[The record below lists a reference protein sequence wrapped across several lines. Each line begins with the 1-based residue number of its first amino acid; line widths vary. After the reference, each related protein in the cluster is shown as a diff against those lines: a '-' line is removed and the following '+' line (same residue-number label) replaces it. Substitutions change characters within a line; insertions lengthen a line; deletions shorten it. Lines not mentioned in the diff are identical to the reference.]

1 MNTHTEFS
9 EDANKENVILPKK
22 KWKTPHTFVI
32 LVAIILIAAAATYF
46 VPAGEFNRYE
56 DKATGKTLVE
66 AGSYHTIA
74 SKPINPLKI
83 PVAMYT
89 GIVDSAPILTFML
102 IIGGAFEIITS
113 TGALTALCKKL
124 SKTFSKK
131 KYFVIPVFLTIFSIF
146 GFTMGMSSE
155 VMIFVPIGITLASWT
170 HDTLSASMYGFNRY
184 YLSDGSGK
192 RTSMSFIADNVLS
205 QTRMLAML
213 LGLDKVTGTAMI
225 ALGAAIGFTAG
236 ILNPFNVGVAQDIA
250 ELPLFSGMGYRIFIL
265 IVLLAA
271 TSTYIICYAKKVAAN
286 PEKSIIYGIKEDQEY
301 TFDDVSDT
309 MSKRQV
315 GVLVVMVAC
324 FGVLI
329 YGLSKLGWYFEEMSA
344 LFIFMGI
351 VCGFVNGYGPSMIA
365 KEFGEG
371 AKGIVV
377 GCLIIGIARTVEV
390 ILSDASILDTI
401 VYGIVNIVG
410 VLPNSIKAVGMFLC
424 QSLINC
430 VIVSGTGQAA
440 VTMPLMVPVS
450 DLVGIS
456 RQTAVLAFQ
465 LGDGFSNSVLPMSSS
480 LMGYLAVSKIP
491 YSKWLK
497 FMLPL
502 FGIWTAL
509 GCLFMLGA
517 IMIGY

>member
-1 MNTHTEFS
+1 MQPE
-9 EDANKENVILPKK
+9 EKQKK

-32 LVAIILIAAAATYF
+32 LVAIIIIAAIATYLI
-46 VPAGEFNRYE
+46 PAGEFTRFK
-56 DKATGKTLVE
+56 DAATGKTLVE
-66 AGSYHTIA
+66 AGSYHRIA
-74 SKPINPLKI
+74 SNPLNPLLI
-83 PVAMYT
+83 PSAIYT
-89 GIVDSAPILTFML
+89 GIVKSASTITFML
-102 IIGGAFEIITS
+102 IIGGAFEVITS

-124 SKTFSKK
+124 SKTFSKH
-131 KYFVIPVFLTIFSIF
+131 KYAVIPVFLTLFSIF

-155 VMIFVPIGITLASWT
+155 VMIFVPIGITLA
-170 HDTLSASMYGFNRY
+170 LF
-184 YLSDGSGK
+184 
-192 RTSMSFIADNVLS
+192 
-205 QTRMLAML
+205 

-225 ALGAAIGFTAG
+225 ALGAAVGFTAG

-250 ELPLFSGMGYRIFIL
+250 ELQLFSGMAYRIVIL
-265 IVLLAA
+265 VILLAA
-271 TSTYIICYAKKVAAN
+271 TSAYIIIYAKKVAAN
-286 PEKSIIYGIKEDQEY
+286 PEKSVIYGIQEDTEY
-301 TFDDVSDT
+301 TFEDVSDSI
-309 MSKRQV
+309 SKSQIA
-315 GVLVVMVAC
+315 VLVIMAAG
-324 FGVLI
+324 FGILI
-329 YGLSKLGWYFEEMSA
+329 YGLSKKGWYFEEMSG

-351 VCGFVNGYGPSMIA
+351 ACGLVSGYGPSRIA
-365 KEFGEG
+365 KEFGNG

-390 ILSDASILDTI
+390 ILSDAKILD
-401 VYGIVNIVG
+401 
-410 VLPNSIKAVGMFLC
+410 KAVGMFIC

-497 FMLPL
+497 FMMPL
-502 FGIWTAL
+502 FLIWTAL

-517 IMIGY
+517 LIIGY

>member
-1 MNTHTEFS
+1 MQPE
-9 EDANKENVILPKK
+9 EKQKK

-32 LVAIILIAAAATYF
+32 LVAIIIIAAIATYLI
-46 VPAGEFNRYE
+46 PAGEFTRFK
-56 DKATGKTLVE
+56 DAATGKTLVE
-66 AGSYHTIA
+66 AGSYHRIA
-74 SKPINPLKI
+74 SNPLNPLLI
-83 PVAMYT
+83 PSAIYT
-89 GIVDSAPILTFML
+89 GIVKSASTITFML
-102 IIGGAFEIITS
+102 IIGGAFEVITS

-124 SKTFSKK
+124 SKTFSKH
-131 KYFVIPVFLTIFSIF
+131 KYAVIPVFLTLFSIF

-155 VMIFVPIGITLASWT
+155 VMIFVPIGITLA
-170 HDTLSASMYGFNRY
+170 LF
-184 YLSDGSGK
+184 
-192 RTSMSFIADNVLS
+192 
-205 QTRMLAML
+205 

-225 ALGAAIGFTAG
+225 ALGAAVGFTAG

-250 ELPLFSGMGYRIFIL
+250 ELPLFSGMAYRIVIL
-265 IVLLAA
+265 VILLVA
-271 TSTYIICYAKKVAAN
+271 TSAYIIIYAKKVAAN
-286 PEKSIIYGIKEDQEY
+286 SEKSVIYGIQEDTEY
-301 TFDDVSDT
+301 TFEDVSDSI
-309 MSKRQV
+309 SKSQIA
-315 GVLVVMVAC
+315 VLLIMAAG
-324 FGVLI
+324 FGILI
-329 YGLSKLGWYFEEMSA
+329 YGLSKKGWYFEEMSG

-351 VCGFVNGYGPSMIA
+351 ACGLVSGYGPSRIA
-365 KEFGEG
+365 KEFGNG

-390 ILSDASILDTI
+390 ILSDAKILDTI
-401 VYGIVNIVG
+401 VYEIVNIVNVMPG
-410 VLPNSIKAVGMFLC
+410 SIKAVGMFIC

-497 FMLPL
+497 FMMPL
-502 FGIWTAL
+502 FLIWTAL

-517 IMIGY
+517 LIIGY

>member
-1 MNTHTEFS
+1 MQPE
-9 EDANKENVILPKK
+9 EKQKK

-32 LVAIILIAAAATYF
+32 LVAIIIIAAIATYLI
-46 VPAGEFNRYE
+46 PAGEFTRFK
-56 DKATGKTLVE
+56 DAATGKTLVE
-66 AGSYHTIA
+66 AGSYHRIA
-74 SKPINPLKI
+74 SNPLNLLLI
-83 PVAMYT
+83 PSAIYT
-89 GIVDSAPILTFML
+89 GIVKSASTITFML
-102 IIGGAFEIITS
+102 IIGGAFEVITS

-124 SKTFSKK
+124 SKTFSKH
-131 KYFVIPVFLTIFSIF
+131 KYAVIPVFLTLFSIF

-155 VMIFVPIGITLASWT
+155 VMIFVPIGITLA
-170 HDTLSASMYGFNRY
+170 LF
-184 YLSDGSGK
+184 
-192 RTSMSFIADNVLS
+192 
-205 QTRMLAML
+205 

-225 ALGAAIGFTAG
+225 ALGAAVGFTAG

-250 ELPLFSGMGYRIFIL
+250 ELPLFSGMAYRIVIL
-265 IVLLAA
+265 VILLAA
-271 TSTYIICYAKKVAAN
+271 TSAYIIIYAKKVAAN
-286 PEKSIIYGIKEDQEY
+286 PEKSVIYGIQEDTEY
-301 TFDDVSDT
+301 TFEDVSDSI
-309 MSKRQV
+309 SKSQIA
-315 GVLVVMVAC
+315 VLVIMAAG
-324 FGVLI
+324 FGILI
-329 YGLSKLGWYFEEMSA
+329 YGLSKKGWYFEEMSG

-351 VCGFVNGYGPSMIA
+351 ACGLVSGYGPSRIA
-365 KEFGEG
+365 KEFGNG

-390 ILSDASILDTI
+390 ILSDAKILDTI
-401 VYGIVNIVG
+401 VYGIVNIVNVMPG
-410 VLPNSIKAVGMFLC
+410 SIKAVGMFIC

-497 FMLPL
+497 FMMPL
-502 FGIWTAL
+502 FLIWTAL

-517 IMIGY
+517 LIIGY

>member
-1 MNTHTEFS
+1 MQPE
-9 EDANKENVILPKK
+9 EKQKK

-32 LVAIILIAAAATYF
+32 LVAIIIIAAIATYLI
-46 VPAGEFNRYE
+46 PAGEFTRFK
-56 DKATGKTLVE
+56 DAATGKTLVE
-66 AGSYHTIA
+66 AGSYHRIA
-74 SKPINPLKI
+74 SNPLNPLLI
-83 PVAMYT
+83 PSAIYT
-89 GIVDSAPILTFML
+89 GIVKSASTITFML
-102 IIGGAFEIITS
+102 IIGGAFEVITS

-124 SKTFSKK
+124 SKTFSKH
-131 KYFVIPVFLTIFSIF
+131 KYAVIPVFLTLFSIF

-155 VMIFVPIGITLASWT
+155 VMIFVPIGITLA
-170 HDTLSASMYGFNRY
+170 LF
-184 YLSDGSGK
+184 
-192 RTSMSFIADNVLS
+192 
-205 QTRMLAML
+205 

-225 ALGAAIGFTAG
+225 ALGAAVGFTAG

-250 ELPLFSGMGYRIFIL
+250 ELPLFSGMAYRIVIL
-265 IVLLAA
+265 VILLVA
-271 TSTYIICYAKKVAAN
+271 TSAYIIIYAKKVAAN
-286 PEKSIIYGIKEDQEY
+286 SEKSVIYGIQEDTEY
-301 TFDDVSDT
+301 TFEDVSDSI
-309 MSKRQV
+309 SKSQIA
-315 GVLVVMVAC
+315 VLVIMAAG
-324 FGVLI
+324 FGILI
-329 YGLSKLGWYFEEMSA
+329 YGLSKKGWYFEEMSG

-351 VCGFVNGYGPSMIA
+351 ACGLVSGYGPSRIA
-365 KEFGEG
+365 KEFGNG

-390 ILSDASILDTI
+390 ILSDAKILDTI
-401 VYGIVNIVG
+401 VYGIVNIVNVMPG
-410 VLPNSIKAVGMFLC
+410 SIKAVGMFIC

-440 VTMPLMVPVS
+440 VTMHLMVPES

-497 FMLPL
+497 FMMPL
-502 FGIWTAL
+502 FLIWTAL

-517 IMIGY
+517 LIIGY

>member
-1 MNTHTEFS
+1 MQPE
-9 EDANKENVILPKK
+9 EKQKK

-32 LVAIILIAAAATYF
+32 LVAIIIIAAIATYLI
-46 VPAGEFNRYE
+46 PAGEFTRFK
-56 DKATGKTLVE
+56 DAATGKTLVE
-66 AGSYHTIA
+66 AGSYHRIA
-74 SKPINPLKI
+74 SSPLNPLLI
-83 PVAMYT
+83 PSAIYT
-89 GIVDSAPILTFML
+89 GIVKSASTITFML
-102 IIGGAFEIITS
+102 IIGGAFEVITS

-124 SKTFSKK
+124 SKTFSKH
-131 KYFVIPVFLTIFSIF
+131 KYAVIPVFLTLFSIF

-155 VMIFVPIGITLASWT
+155 VMIFVPIGITLA
-170 HDTLSASMYGFNRY
+170 LF
-184 YLSDGSGK
+184 
-192 RTSMSFIADNVLS
+192 
-205 QTRMLAML
+205 

-225 ALGAAIGFTAG
+225 ALGAAVGFTAG

-250 ELPLFSGMGYRIFIL
+250 ELPLFSGMAYRIVIL
-265 IVLLAA
+265 VILLAA
-271 TSTYIICYAKKVAAN
+271 TSAYIIIYAKKVAAN
-286 PEKSIIYGIKEDQEY
+286 PEKSVIYGIQEDTEY
-301 TFDDVSDT
+301 TFEDVSDSI
-309 MSKRQV
+309 SKSQIA
-315 GVLVVMVAC
+315 VLVIMAAG
-324 FGVLI
+324 FGILI
-329 YGLSKLGWYFEEMSA
+329 YGLSKKGWYFEEMSG

-351 VCGFVNGYGPSMIA
+351 ACGLVSGYGPSRIA
-365 KEFGEG
+365 KEFGNG

-390 ILSDASILDTI
+390 ILSDAKILDTI
-401 VYGIVNIVG
+401 VYGIVNIVNVMPG
-410 VLPNSIKAVGMFLC
+410 SIKAVGMFIC

-497 FMLPL
+497 FMMPL
-502 FGIWTAL
+502 FLIWTAL

-517 IMIGY
+517 LIIGY

>member
-1 MNTHTEFS
+1 MQPE
-9 EDANKENVILPKK
+9 EKQKK

-32 LVAIILIAAAATYF
+32 LVAIIIIAAIATYLI
-46 VPAGEFNRYE
+46 PAGEFTRFK
-56 DKATGKTLVE
+56 DAATGKTLVE
-66 AGSYHTIA
+66 EGSYHRIA
-74 SKPINPLKI
+74 SNPLNPLLI
-83 PVAMYT
+83 PSAIYT
-89 GIVDSAPILTFML
+89 GIVKSASTITFML
-102 IIGGAFEIITS
+102 IIGGAFEVITS

-124 SKTFSKK
+124 SKTFSKH
-131 KYFVIPVFLTIFSIF
+131 KYAVIPVFLTLFSIF

-155 VMIFVPIGITLASWT
+155 VMIFVPIGITLA
-170 HDTLSASMYGFNRY
+170 LF
-184 YLSDGSGK
+184 
-192 RTSMSFIADNVLS
+192 
-205 QTRMLAML
+205 

-225 ALGAAIGFTAG
+225 ALGAAVGFTAG

-250 ELPLFSGMGYRIFIL
+250 ELPLFSGMAYRIVIL
-265 IVLLAA
+265 VILLAA
-271 TSTYIICYAKKVAAN
+271 TSAYIIIYAKKVAAN
-286 PEKSIIYGIKEDQEY
+286 PEKSVIYGIQEDTEY
-301 TFDDVSDT
+301 TFEDVSDSI
-309 MSKRQV
+309 SKSQIA
-315 GVLVVMVAC
+315 VLVIMAAG
-324 FGVLI
+324 FGILI
-329 YGLSKLGWYFEEMSA
+329 YGLSKKGWYFEEMSG

-351 VCGFVNGYGPSMIA
+351 ACGLVSGYGPSRIA
-365 KEFGEG
+365 KEFGNG

-390 ILSDASILDTI
+390 ILSDAKILDTI
-401 VYGIVNIVG
+401 VYGIVNIVNVMPG
-410 VLPNSIKAVGMFLC
+410 SIKAVGMFIC

-497 FMLPL
+497 FMMPL
-502 FGIWTAL
+502 FLIWTAL

-517 IMIGY
+517 LIIGY

>member
-1 MNTHTEFS
+1 MQPE
-9 EDANKENVILPKK
+9 EKQMK

-32 LVAIILIAAAATYF
+32 LVAIIIIAAIATYLI
-46 VPAGEFNRYE
+46 PAGEFTRFK
-56 DKATGKTLVE
+56 DAATGKTLVE
-66 AGSYHTIA
+66 AGSYHRIA
-74 SKPINPLKI
+74 SNPLNPLLI
-83 PVAMYT
+83 PSAIYT
-89 GIVDSAPILTFML
+89 GIVKSASTITFML
-102 IIGGAFEIITS
+102 IIGGAFEVITS

-124 SKTFSKK
+124 SKTFSKH
-131 KYFVIPVFLTIFSIF
+131 KYAVIPVFLTLFSIF

-155 VMIFVPIGITLASWT
+155 VMIFVPIGITLA
-170 HDTLSASMYGFNRY
+170 LF
-184 YLSDGSGK
+184 
-192 RTSMSFIADNVLS
+192 
-205 QTRMLAML
+205 

-225 ALGAAIGFTAG
+225 ALGAAVGFTAG

-250 ELPLFSGMGYRIFIL
+250 ELPLFSGMAYRIVIL
-265 IVLLAA
+265 VILLAA
-271 TSTYIICYAKKVAAN
+271 TSAYIIIYAKKVAAN
-286 PEKSIIYGIKEDQEY
+286 PEKSVIYGIQEDTEY
-301 TFDDVSDT
+301 TFEDVSDSI
-309 MSKRQV
+309 SKSQIA
-315 GVLVVMVAC
+315 VLVIMAAG
-324 FGVLI
+324 FGILI
-329 YGLSKLGWYFEEMSA
+329 YGLSKKGWYFEEMSG

-351 VCGFVNGYGPSMIA
+351 ACGLVSGYGPSRIA
-365 KEFGEG
+365 KEFGNG

-390 ILSDASILDTI
+390 ILSDAKILDTI
-401 VYGIVNIVG
+401 VYGIVNIVNVMPG
-410 VLPNSIKAVGMFLC
+410 SIKAVGMFIC

-497 FMLPL
+497 FMMPL
-502 FGIWTAL
+502 FLIWTAL

-517 IMIGY
+517 LIIGY

>member
-9 EDANKENVILPKK
+9 EDANKENVIQPKK

-56 DKATGKTLVE
+56 DKTTGKTLVE

-83 PVAMYT
+83 PVAIYT

-102 IIGGAFEIITS
+102 IIGGAFQIITS

-155 VMIFVPIGITLASWT
+155 VMIFVPIGIT
-170 HDTLSASMYGFNRY
+170 
-184 YLSDGSGK
+184 
-192 RTSMSFIADNVLS
+192 
-205 QTRMLAML
+205 LAML

-309 MSKRQV
+309 MSKRQI
-315 GVLVVMVAC
+315 GVLVIMVAC
-324 FGVLI
+324 FGILI

-351 VCGFVNGYGPSMIA
+351 ICGFVNGYGPIRIA

-517 IMIGY
+517 LMIGY

>member
-1 MNTHTEFS
+1 MQPE
-9 EDANKENVILPKK
+9 EKQKK

-32 LVAIILIAAAATYF
+32 LVAIIIIAAIATYLI
-46 VPAGEFNRYE
+46 PAGEFTRFK
-56 DKATGKTLVE
+56 DAATGKTLVE
-66 AGSYHTIA
+66 AGSYHRIA
-74 SKPINPLKI
+74 SNPLNPLLI
-83 PVAMYT
+83 PSAIYT
-89 GIVDSAPILTFML
+89 GIVKSASTITFML
-102 IIGGAFEIITS
+102 IIGGAFEVITS

-124 SKTFSKK
+124 SKTFSKH
-131 KYFVIPVFLTIFSIF
+131 KYAVIPVFLTLFSIF

-155 VMIFVPIGITLASWT
+155 VMIFVPIGITLA
-170 HDTLSASMYGFNRY
+170 LF
-184 YLSDGSGK
+184 
-192 RTSMSFIADNVLS
+192 
-205 QTRMLAML
+205 

-225 ALGAAIGFTAG
+225 ALGAAVGFTAG

-250 ELPLFSGMGYRIFIL
+250 ELPLFSGMAYRIVIL
-265 IVLLAA
+265 VILLAA
-271 TSTYIICYAKKVAAN
+271 TSAYIIIYAKKVAAN
-286 PEKSIIYGIKEDQEY
+286 PEKSVIYGIQEDTEY
-301 TFDDVSDT
+301 TFEDVSDSI
-309 MSKRQV
+309 SKSQIA
-315 GVLVVMVAC
+315 VLVIMAAG
-324 FGVLI
+324 FGILI
-329 YGLSKLGWYFEEMSA
+329 YGLSKKGWYFEEMSG

-351 VCGFVNGYGPSMIA
+351 ACGLVSDYGPSRIA
-365 KEFGEG
+365 KEFGNG

-390 ILSDASILDTI
+390 ILSDAKILDTI
-401 VYGIVNIVG
+401 VYGIVNIVNVMPG
-410 VLPNSIKAVGMFLC
+410 SIKAVGMFIC

-497 FMLPL
+497 FMMPL
-502 FGIWTAL
+502 FLIWTAL

-517 IMIGY
+517 LIIGY

>member
-1 MNTHTEFS
+1 MQPE
-9 EDANKENVILPKK
+9 EKQKK

-32 LVAIILIAAAATYF
+32 LVAIIIIAAIATYLI
-46 VPAGEFNRYE
+46 PAGEFTRFK
-56 DKATGKTLVE
+56 DAATGKTLVE
-66 AGSYHTIA
+66 AGSYHRIA
-74 SKPINPLKI
+74 SNPLNPLLI
-83 PVAMYT
+83 PSAIYT
-89 GIVDSAPILTFML
+89 GIVKSASTITFML
-102 IIGGAFEIITS
+102 IIGGAFEVITS

-124 SKTFSKK
+124 SKTFSKH
-131 KYFVIPVFLTIFSIF
+131 KYAVIPVFLTLFSIF

-155 VMIFVPIGITLASWT
+155 VMIFVPIGITLA
-170 HDTLSASMYGFNRY
+170 LF
-184 YLSDGSGK
+184 
-192 RTSMSFIADNVLS
+192 
-205 QTRMLAML
+205 

-225 ALGAAIGFTAG
+225 ALGAAVGFTAG

-250 ELPLFSGMGYRIFIL
+250 ELPLFSGMAYRIVIL
-265 IVLLAA
+265 VILLAA
-271 TSTYIICYAKKVAAN
+271 TSAYIIIYAKKVAAN
-286 PEKSIIYGIKEDQEY
+286 PEKSVIYGIQEDTEY
-301 TFDDVSDT
+301 TFEDVSDSI
-309 MSKRQV
+309 SKSQIA
-315 GVLVVMVAC
+315 VLVIMAAG
-324 FGVLI
+324 FGILI
-329 YGLSKLGWYFEEMSA
+329 YGLSKKGWYFEEMSG

-351 VCGFVNGYGPSMIA
+351 ACGLVSGYGPSRIA
-365 KEFGEG
+365 KEFGNG

-390 ILSDASILDTI
+390 ILSDAKILDTI
-401 VYGIVNIVG
+401 VYGIVNIVNVMPG
-410 VLPNSIKAVGMFLC
+410 SIKAVGMFIC

-465 LGDGFSNSVLPMSSS
+465 LGDGFSNSVLPISSS

-497 FMLPL
+497 FMMPL
-502 FGIWTAL
+502 FLIWTAL

-517 IMIGY
+517 LIIGY

>member
-1 MNTHTEFS
+1 MQPE
-9 EDANKENVILPKK
+9 EKQKK

-32 LVAIILIAAAATYF
+32 LVAIIIIAAIATYLI
-46 VPAGEFNRYE
+46 PAGEFTRFK
-56 DKATGKTLVE
+56 DAATGKTLVE
-66 AGSYHTIA
+66 AGSYHRIA
-74 SKPINPLKI
+74 SNPLNPLLI
-83 PVAMYT
+83 TSAIYT
-89 GIVDSAPILTFML
+89 GIVKSASTITFML
-102 IIGGAFEIITS
+102 IIGGAFEVITS

-124 SKTFSKK
+124 SKTFSKH
-131 KYFVIPVFLTIFSIF
+131 KYAVIPVFLTLFSIF

-155 VMIFVPIGITLASWT
+155 VMIFVPIGITLA
-170 HDTLSASMYGFNRY
+170 LF
-184 YLSDGSGK
+184 
-192 RTSMSFIADNVLS
+192 
-205 QTRMLAML
+205 

-225 ALGAAIGFTAG
+225 ALGAAVGFTAG

-250 ELPLFSGMGYRIFIL
+250 ELPLFSGMAYRIVIL
-265 IVLLAA
+265 VILLVA
-271 TSTYIICYAKKVAAN
+271 TSAYIIIYAKKVAAN
-286 PEKSIIYGIKEDQEY
+286 PEKSVIYGIQEDTEY
-301 TFDDVSDT
+301 TFEDVSDSI
-309 MSKRQV
+309 SKSQIA
-315 GVLVVMVAC
+315 VLVIMAAG
-324 FGVLI
+324 FGILI
-329 YGLSKLGWYFEEMSA
+329 YGLSKKGWYFEEMSG

-351 VCGFVNGYGPSMIA
+351 ACGLVSGYGPSRIA
-365 KEFGEG
+365 KEFGNG

-390 ILSDASILDTI
+390 ILSDAKILDTI
-401 VYGIVNIVG
+401 VYGIVNIVNVMPG
-410 VLPNSIKAVGMFLC
+410 SIKAVGMFIC

-497 FMLPL
+497 FMMPL
-502 FGIWTAL
+502 FLIWTAL

-517 IMIGY
+517 LIIGY

>member
-1 MNTHTEFS
+1 MQPE
-9 EDANKENVILPKK
+9 EKQKK

-32 LVAIILIAAAATYF
+32 LVAIIIIAAIATYLI
-46 VPAGEFNRYE
+46 PAGEFTRFK
-56 DKATGKTLVE
+56 DAATGKTLVE
-66 AGSYHTIA
+66 AGSYHRIA
-74 SKPINPLKI
+74 SNPLNSLLI
-83 PVAMYT
+83 PSAIYT
-89 GIVDSAPILTFML
+89 GIVKSASTITFML
-102 IIGGAFEIITS
+102 IIGGAFEVITS

-124 SKTFSKK
+124 SKTFSKH
-131 KYFVIPVFLTIFSIF
+131 KYAVIPVFLTLFSIF

-155 VMIFVPIGITLASWT
+155 VMIFVPIGITLA
-170 HDTLSASMYGFNRY
+170 LF
-184 YLSDGSGK
+184 
-192 RTSMSFIADNVLS
+192 
-205 QTRMLAML
+205 

-225 ALGAAIGFTAG
+225 ALGAAVGFTAG

-250 ELPLFSGMGYRIFIL
+250 ELPLFSGMAYRIVIL
-265 IVLLAA
+265 VILLVA
-271 TSTYIICYAKKVAAN
+271 TSAYIIIYAKKVAAN
-286 PEKSIIYGIKEDQEY
+286 PEKSVIYGIQEDTEY
-301 TFDDVSDT
+301 TFEDVSDSI
-309 MSKRQV
+309 SKSQIA
-315 GVLVVMVAC
+315 VLVIMAAG
-324 FGVLI
+324 FGILI
-329 YGLSKLGWYFEEMSA
+329 YGLSKKGWYFEEMSG

-351 VCGFVNGYGPSMIA
+351 ACGLVSGYGPSRIA
-365 KEFGEG
+365 KEFGNG

-390 ILSDASILDTI
+390 ILSDAKILDTI
-401 VYGIVNIVG
+401 VYGIVNIVNVMPG
-410 VLPNSIKAVGMFLC
+410 SIKAVGMFIC

-497 FMLPL
+497 FMMPL
-502 FGIWTAL
+502 FLIWTAL

-517 IMIGY
+517 LIIGY

>member
-1 MNTHTEFS
+1 MQPE
-9 EDANKENVILPKK
+9 EKQKK

-32 LVAIILIAAAATYF
+32 LVAIIIIAAIATYLI
-46 VPAGEFNRYE
+46 PAGEFTRFK
-56 DKATGKTLVE
+56 DAATGKTLVE
-66 AGSYHTIA
+66 AGSYHRIA
-74 SKPINPLKI
+74 SNPLNPLLI
-83 PVAMYT
+83 PSAIYT
-89 GIVDSAPILTFML
+89 GIIKSASTITFML
-102 IIGGAFEIITS
+102 IIGGAFEVITS

-124 SKTFSKK
+124 SKTFSKH
-131 KYFVIPVFLTIFSIF
+131 KYAVIPVFLTLFSIF

-155 VMIFVPIGITLASWT
+155 VMIFVPIGITLA
-170 HDTLSASMYGFNRY
+170 LF
-184 YLSDGSGK
+184 
-192 RTSMSFIADNVLS
+192 
-205 QTRMLAML
+205 

-225 ALGAAIGFTAG
+225 ALGAAVGFTAG

-250 ELPLFSGMGYRIFIL
+250 ELPLFSGMAYRIVIL
-265 IVLLAA
+265 VILLAA
-271 TSTYIICYAKKVAAN
+271 TSAYIIIYAKKVAAN
-286 PEKSIIYGIKEDQEY
+286 PEKSVIYGIQEDTEY
-301 TFDDVSDT
+301 TFEDVSDSI
-309 MSKRQV
+309 SKSQIA
-315 GVLVVMVAC
+315 VLVIMAAG
-324 FGVLI
+324 FGILI
-329 YGLSKLGWYFEEMSA
+329 YGLSKKGWYFEEMSG

-351 VCGFVNGYGPSMIA
+351 ACGLVSGYGPSRIA
-365 KEFGEG
+365 KEFGNG

-390 ILSDASILDTI
+390 ILSDAKILDTI
-401 VYGIVNIVG
+401 VYGIVNIVNVMPG
-410 VLPNSIKAVGMFLC
+410 SIKAVGMFIC

-465 LGDGFSNSVLPMSSS
+465 LGDGFSKSVLPMSSS

-497 FMLPL
+497 FMMPL
-502 FGIWTAL
+502 FLIWTAL

-517 IMIGY
+517 LIIGY

>member
-1 MNTHTEFS
+1 MQPE
-9 EDANKENVILPKK
+9 EKQKK

-32 LVAIILIAAAATYF
+32 LVAIIIIAAIATYLI
-46 VPAGEFNRYE
+46 PAGEFTRFK
-56 DKATGKTLVE
+56 DAATGKTLVE
-66 AGSYHTIA
+66 AGSYHRIA
-74 SKPINPLKI
+74 SNPLNPLLI
-83 PVAMYT
+83 PSAIYT
-89 GIVDSAPILTFML
+89 GIVKSTSTITFML
-102 IIGGAFEIITS
+102 IIGGAFEVITS

-124 SKTFSKK
+124 SKTFSKH
-131 KYFVIPVFLTIFSIF
+131 KYAVIPVFLTLFSIF

-155 VMIFVPIGITLASWT
+155 VMIFVPIGITLA
-170 HDTLSASMYGFNRY
+170 LF
-184 YLSDGSGK
+184 
-192 RTSMSFIADNVLS
+192 
-205 QTRMLAML
+205 

-225 ALGAAIGFTAG
+225 ALGAAVGFTAG

-250 ELPLFSGMGYRIFIL
+250 ELPLFSGMAYRIVIL
-265 IVLLAA
+265 VILLAA
-271 TSTYIICYAKKVAAN
+271 TSAYIIIYAKKVAAN
-286 PEKSIIYGIKEDQEY
+286 PEKSVIYGIQEDTEY
-301 TFDDVSDT
+301 TFEDVSDSI
-309 MSKRQV
+309 SKSQIA
-315 GVLVVMVAC
+315 VLVIMAAG
-324 FGVLI
+324 FGILI
-329 YGLSKLGWYFEEMSA
+329 YGLSKKGWYFEEMSG

-351 VCGFVNGYGPSMIA
+351 ACGLVSGYGPSRIA
-365 KEFGEG
+365 KEFGNG

-390 ILSDASILDTI
+390 ILSDAKILDTI
-401 VYGIVNIVG
+401 VYGIVNIVNVMPG
-410 VLPNSIKAVGMFLC
+410 SIKAVGMFIC

-497 FMLPL
+497 FMMPL
-502 FGIWTAL
+502 FLIWTAL

-517 IMIGY
+517 LIIGY

>member
-1 MNTHTEFS
+1 MQPE
-9 EDANKENVILPKK
+9 EKQKK

-32 LVAIILIAAAATYF
+32 LVAIIIIAAIATYLI
-46 VPAGEFNRYE
+46 PAGEFTRFK
-56 DKATGKTLVE
+56 DAATGKTLVE
-66 AGSYHTIA
+66 AGSYHRIA
-74 SKPINPLKI
+74 SNPLNPLLI
-83 PVAMYT
+83 PSAIYT
-89 GIVDSAPILTFML
+89 GIVKSASTITFML
-102 IIGGAFEIITS
+102 IIGGAFEVITS

-124 SKTFSKK
+124 SKTFSKH
-131 KYFVIPVFLTIFSIF
+131 KYAVIPVFLTLFSIF

-155 VMIFVPIGITLASWT
+155 VMIFVPIGITLA
-170 HDTLSASMYGFNRY
+170 LF
-184 YLSDGSGK
+184 
-192 RTSMSFIADNVLS
+192 
-205 QTRMLAML
+205 

-225 ALGAAIGFTAG
+225 ALGAAVGFTVG

-250 ELPLFSGMGYRIFIL
+250 ELPLFSGMAYRIVIL
-265 IVLLAA
+265 VILLVA
-271 TSTYIICYAKKVAAN
+271 TSAYIIIYAKKVAAN
-286 PEKSIIYGIKEDQEY
+286 PEKSVIYGIQEDTEY
-301 TFDDVSDT
+301 TFEDVSDSI
-309 MSKRQV
+309 SKSQIA
-315 GVLVVMVAC
+315 VLVIMAAG
-324 FGVLI
+324 FGILI
-329 YGLSKLGWYFEEMSA
+329 YGLSKKGWYFEEMSG

-351 VCGFVNGYGPSMIA
+351 ACGLVSGYGPSRIA
-365 KEFGEG
+365 KEFGNG

-390 ILSDASILDTI
+390 ILSDAKILDTI
-401 VYGIVNIVG
+401 VYGIVNIVNVMPG
-410 VLPNSIKAVGMFLC
+410 SIKAVGMFIC

-497 FMLPL
+497 FMMPL
-502 FGIWTAL
+502 FLIWTAL

-517 IMIGY
+517 LIIGY

>member
-1 MNTHTEFS
+1 MQPE
-9 EDANKENVILPKK
+9 EKQKK

-32 LVAIILIAAAATYF
+32 LVAIIIIAAIATYLI
-46 VPAGEFNRYE
+46 PAGEFTRFK
-56 DKATGKTLVE
+56 DAATGKTLVE
-66 AGSYHTIA
+66 AGSYHRIA
-74 SKPINPLKI
+74 SNPLNPLLI
-83 PVAMYT
+83 PSAIYT
-89 GIVDSAPILTFML
+89 GIVKSASTITFML
-102 IIGGAFEIITS
+102 IIGGAFEVITS

-124 SKTFSKK
+124 SKTFSKH
-131 KYFVIPVFLTIFSIF
+131 KYAVIPVFLTLFSIF

-155 VMIFVPIGITLASWT
+155 VMIFVPIGITLA
-170 HDTLSASMYGFNRY
+170 LF
-184 YLSDGSGK
+184 
-192 RTSMSFIADNVLS
+192 
-205 QTRMLAML
+205 

-225 ALGAAIGFTAG
+225 ALGAAVGFTAG

-250 ELPLFSGMGYRIFIL
+250 ELQLFSGMAYRIVIL
-265 IVLLAA
+265 VILLAA
-271 TSTYIICYAKKVAAN
+271 TSAYIIIYAKKVAAN
-286 PEKSIIYGIKEDQEY
+286 PEKSVIYGIQEDTEY
-301 TFDDVSDT
+301 IFEDVSDSI
-309 MSKRQV
+309 SKSQIA
-315 GVLVVMVAC
+315 VLVIMAAG
-324 FGVLI
+324 FGILI
-329 YGLSKLGWYFEEMSA
+329 YGLSKKGWYFEEMSG

-351 VCGFVNGYGPSMIA
+351 ACGLVSGYGPSRIA
-365 KEFGEG
+365 KEFGNG

-390 ILSDASILDTI
+390 ILSDAKILDTI
-401 VYGIVNIVG
+401 VYGIVNIVNVMPG
-410 VLPNSIKAVGMFLC
+410 SIKAVGMFIC

-497 FMLPL
+497 FMMPL
-502 FGIWTAL
+502 FLIWTAL

-517 IMIGY
+517 LIIGY

>member
-1 MNTHTEFS
+1 MQPE
-9 EDANKENVILPKK
+9 EKQKK

-32 LVAIILIAAAATYF
+32 LVAIIIIAAIATYLI
-46 VPAGEFNRYE
+46 PAGEFTRFK
-56 DKATGKTLVE
+56 DAATGKTLVE
-66 AGSYHTIA
+66 AGSYHRIA
-74 SKPINPLKI
+74 SNPLNPLLI
-83 PVAMYT
+83 PSAIYT
-89 GIVDSAPILTFML
+89 GIVKSASTITFML
-102 IIGGAFEIITS
+102 IIGGAFEVITS

-124 SKTFSKK
+124 SKTFSKH
-131 KYFVIPVFLTIFSIF
+131 KYAVIPVFLTLFSIF

-155 VMIFVPIGITLASWT
+155 VMIFVPIGITLA
-170 HDTLSASMYGFNRY
+170 LF
-184 YLSDGSGK
+184 
-192 RTSMSFIADNVLS
+192 
-205 QTRMLAML
+205 

-225 ALGAAIGFTAG
+225 ALGAAVGFTAG

-250 ELPLFSGMGYRIFIL
+250 ELQLFSGMAYRIVIL
-265 IVLLAA
+265 VILLAA
-271 TSTYIICYAKKVAAN
+271 TSAYIIIYAKKVAAN
-286 PEKSIIYGIKEDQEY
+286 PEKSVIYGIQEDTEY
-301 TFDDVSDT
+301 TFEDVSDSI
-309 MSKRQV
+309 SKSQIA
-315 GVLVVMVAC
+315 VLVIMAAG
-324 FGVLI
+324 FGILI
-329 YGLSKLGWYFEEMSA
+329 YGLSKKGWYFEEMSG

-351 VCGFVNGYGPSMIA
+351 ACGLVSGYGPSRIA
-365 KEFGEG
+365 KEFGNG

-390 ILSDASILDTI
+390 ILSDAKILDTI
-401 VYGIVNIVG
+401 VYGIVNIVNVMPG
-410 VLPNSIKAVGMFLC
+410 SIKAVGMFIC

-497 FMLPL
+497 FMMPL
-502 FGIWTAL
+502 FLIWTAL

-517 IMIGY
+517 LIIGY

>member
-1 MNTHTEFS
+1 MQPE
-9 EDANKENVILPKK
+9 EKQKK

-32 LVAIILIAAAATYF
+32 LVAIIIIAAIATYLI
-46 VPAGEFNRYE
+46 PAGEFTRFK
-56 DKATGKTLVE
+56 DAATGKTLVE
-66 AGSYHTIA
+66 AGSYHRIA
-74 SKPINPLKI
+74 SNPLNPLLI
-83 PVAMYT
+83 PSAIYT
-89 GIVDSAPILTFML
+89 GIVKSASTITFML
-102 IIGGAFEIITS
+102 IIGGAFEVITS

-124 SKTFSKK
+124 SKTFSKH
-131 KYFVIPVFLTIFSIF
+131 KYAVIPVFLTLFSIF

-155 VMIFVPIGITLASWT
+155 VMIFVPIGITLA
-170 HDTLSASMYGFNRY
+170 LF
-184 YLSDGSGK
+184 
-192 RTSMSFIADNVLS
+192 
-205 QTRMLAML
+205 

-225 ALGAAIGFTAG
+225 ALGAAVGFTAG

-250 ELPLFSGMGYRIFIL
+250 ELPLFSGMAYRIVIL
-265 IVLLAA
+265 VILLAA
-271 TSTYIICYAKKVAAN
+271 TSAYIIIYAKKVAAN
-286 PEKSIIYGIKEDQEY
+286 PEKSVIYGIQEDTEY
-301 TFDDVSDT
+301 TFEDVSDSI
-309 MSKRQV
+309 SKSQIA
-315 GVLVVMVAC
+315 VLVIMAAG
-324 FGVLI
+324 FGILI
-329 YGLSKLGWYFEEMSA
+329 YGLSKKGWYFEEMSG

-351 VCGFVNGYGPSMIA
+351 ACGLVSGYGPSRIA
-365 KEFGEG
+365 KEFGNG

-390 ILSDASILDTI
+390 ILSDAKILDTI
-401 VYGIVNIVG
+401 VYGIVNIVNVMPG
-410 VLPNSIKAVGMFLC
+410 SIKAVGMFIC

-465 LGDGFSNSVLPMSSS
+465 LGDGFSNSVRPMSSS

-497 FMLPL
+497 FMMPL
-502 FGIWTAL
+502 FLIWTAL

-517 IMIGY
+517 LIIGY

>member
-9 EDANKENVILPKK
+9 EDANKENVIQPKK

-83 PVAMYT
+83 PVAIYT

-102 IIGGAFEIITS
+102 IIGGAFQIITS

-155 VMIFVPIGITLASWT
+155 VMIFVPIGIT
-170 HDTLSASMYGFNRY
+170 
-184 YLSDGSGK
+184 
-192 RTSMSFIADNVLS
+192 
-205 QTRMLAML
+205 LAML

-309 MSKRQV
+309 MSKRQI
-315 GVLVVMVAC
+315 GVLVIMVAC
-324 FGVLI
+324 FG
-329 YGLSKLGWYFEEMSA
+329 
-344 LFIFMGI
+344 MGI
-351 VCGFVNGYGPSMIA
+351 ICGFVNGYGPSRIA

-517 IMIGY
+517 LMIGY

>member
-1 MNTHTEFS
+1 MQPE
-9 EDANKENVILPKK
+9 EKQKK

-32 LVAIILIAAAATYF
+32 LVAIIIIAAIATYLI
-46 VPAGEFNRYE
+46 PAGEFTRFK
-56 DKATGKTLVE
+56 DAATGKTLVE
-66 AGSYHTIA
+66 AGSYHRIA
-74 SKPINPLKI
+74 SNPLNPLLI
-83 PVAMYT
+83 PSAIYT
-89 GIVDSAPILTFML
+89 GIVKSASTITFML
-102 IIGGAFEIITS
+102 IIGGAFEVITS

-124 SKTFSKK
+124 SKTFSKH
-131 KYFVIPVFLTIFSIF
+131 KYAVIPVFLTLFSIF

-155 VMIFVPIGITLASWT
+155 VMIFVPIGITLA
-170 HDTLSASMYGFNRY
+170 LF
-184 YLSDGSGK
+184 
-192 RTSMSFIADNVLS
+192 
-205 QTRMLAML
+205 

-225 ALGAAIGFTAG
+225 ALGAAVGFTAG

-250 ELPLFSGMGYRIFIL
+250 ELPLFSGVAYRIVIL
-265 IVLLAA
+265 VILLSA
-271 TSTYIICYAKKVAAN
+271 TSAYIIIYAKKVAAN
-286 PEKSIIYGIKEDQEY
+286 PEKSVIYGIQEDTEY
-301 TFDDVSDT
+301 TFEDVSDSI
-309 MSKRQV
+309 SKSQIA
-315 GVLVVMVAC
+315 VLVIMAAG
-324 FGVLI
+324 FGILI
-329 YGLSKLGWYFEEMSA
+329 YGLSKKGWYFEEMSG

-351 VCGFVNGYGPSMIA
+351 ACGLVSGYGPSRIA
-365 KEFGEG
+365 KEFGNG

-390 ILSDASILDTI
+390 ILSDAKILDTI
-401 VYGIVNIVG
+401 VYGIVNIVNVMPG
-410 VLPNSIKAVGMFLC
+410 SIKAVGMFIC

-497 FMLPL
+497 FMMPL
-502 FGIWTAL
+502 FLIWTAL

-517 IMIGY
+517 LIIGY

>member
-9 EDANKENVILPKK
+9 EDANKENVIQPKK

-83 PVAMYT
+83 PVAIYT

-155 VMIFVPIGITLASWT
+155 VMIFVPIGITLA
-170 HDTLSASMYGFNRY
+170 
-184 YLSDGSGK
+184 
-192 RTSMSFIADNVLS
+192 
-205 QTRMLAML
+205 ML

-271 TSTYIICYAKKVAAN
+271 TSTYIICYAKKVAVN

-309 MSKRQV
+309 MSKRQI
-315 GVLVVMVAC
+315 GVLVIMVAC
-324 FGVLI
+324 FGILI

-390 ILSDASILDTI
+390 ILSDACILDTI

-517 IMIGY
+517 LMIGY

>member
-1 MNTHTEFS
+1 MQPE
-9 EDANKENVILPKK
+9 EKQKK

-32 LVAIILIAAAATYF
+32 LVAIIIIAAIATYLI
-46 VPAGEFNRYE
+46 PAGEFTRFK
-56 DKATGKTLVE
+56 DAATGKTLVE
-66 AGSYHTIA
+66 AGSYHRIA
-74 SKPINPLKI
+74 SNPLNPLLI
-83 PVAMYT
+83 PSAIYT
-89 GIVDSAPILTFML
+89 GIVKSASTITFML
-102 IIGGAFEIITS
+102 IIGGAFEVITS

-124 SKTFSKK
+124 SKTFSKH
-131 KYFVIPVFLTIFSIF
+131 KYAVIPVFLTLFSIF

-155 VMIFVPIGITLASWT
+155 VMIFVPIGITLA
-170 HDTLSASMYGFNRY
+170 L
-184 YLSDGSGK
+184 
-192 RTSMSFIADNVLS
+192 V
-205 QTRMLAML
+205 

-225 ALGAAIGFTAG
+225 ALGAAVGFTAG

-250 ELPLFSGMGYRIFIL
+250 ELPLFSGMAYRIVIL
-265 IVLLAA
+265 VILLVA
-271 TSTYIICYAKKVAAN
+271 TSAYIIIYAKKVAAN
-286 PEKSIIYGIKEDQEY
+286 PEKSVIYGIQEDTEY
-301 TFDDVSDT
+301 TFEDVSDSI
-309 MSKRQV
+309 SKSQIA
-315 GVLVVMVAC
+315 VLVIMAAG
-324 FGVLI
+324 FGILI
-329 YGLSKLGWYFEEMSA
+329 YGLSKKGWYFEEMSG

-351 VCGFVNGYGPSMIA
+351 ACGLVSGYGPSRIA
-365 KEFGEG
+365 KEFGNG

-390 ILSDASILDTI
+390 ILSDAKILDTI
-401 VYGIVNIVG
+401 VYGIVNIVNVMPG
-410 VLPNSIKAVGMFLC
+410 SIKAVGMFIC

-497 FMLPL
+497 FMMPL
-502 FGIWTAL
+502 FLIWTAL

-517 IMIGY
+517 LIIGY

>member
-1 MNTHTEFS
+1 MQPE
-9 EDANKENVILPKK
+9 EKQKK

-32 LVAIILIAAAATYF
+32 LVAIIIIAAIATYLI
-46 VPAGEFNRYE
+46 PAGEFTRFK
-56 DKATGKTLVE
+56 DAATGKTLVE
-66 AGSYHTIA
+66 AGSYHRIA
-74 SKPINPLKI
+74 SNPLKPLLI
-83 PVAMYT
+83 PSAIYT
-89 GIVDSAPILTFML
+89 GIVKSASTITFML
-102 IIGGAFEIITS
+102 IIGGAFEVITS

-124 SKTFSKK
+124 SKTFSKH
-131 KYFVIPVFLTIFSIF
+131 KYAVIPVFLTLFSIF

-155 VMIFVPIGITLASWT
+155 VMIFVPIGITLA
-170 HDTLSASMYGFNRY
+170 LF
-184 YLSDGSGK
+184 
-192 RTSMSFIADNVLS
+192 
-205 QTRMLAML
+205 

-225 ALGAAIGFTAG
+225 ALGAAVGFTAG

-250 ELPLFSGMGYRIFIL
+250 ELPLFSGMAYRIVIL
-265 IVLLAA
+265 VILLAA
-271 TSTYIICYAKKVAAN
+271 TSAYIIIYAKKVAAN
-286 PEKSIIYGIKEDQEY
+286 PEKSVIYGIQEDTEY
-301 TFDDVSDT
+301 TFEDVSDSI
-309 MSKRQV
+309 SKSQIA
-315 GVLVVMVAC
+315 VLVIMAAG
-324 FGVLI
+324 FGILI
-329 YGLSKLGWYFEEMSA
+329 YGLSKKGWYFEEMSG

-351 VCGFVNGYGPSMIA
+351 ACGLVSGYEPSRIA
-365 KEFGEG
+365 KEFGNG

-390 ILSDASILDTI
+390 ILSDAKILDTI
-401 VYGIVNIVG
+401 VYGIVNIVNVMPG
-410 VLPNSIKAVGMFLC
+410 SIKAVGMFIC

-497 FMLPL
+497 FMMPL
-502 FGIWTAL
+502 FLIWTAL

-517 IMIGY
+517 LIIGY

>member
-1 MNTHTEFS
+1 MQPE
-9 EDANKENVILPKK
+9 EKQKK

-32 LVAIILIAAAATYF
+32 LVAIIIIAAIATYLI
-46 VPAGEFNRYE
+46 PAGEFTRFK
-56 DKATGKTLVE
+56 DAATGKTLVE
-66 AGSYHTIA
+66 AGSYHRIA
-74 SKPINPLKI
+74 SNPLNPLLI
-83 PVAMYT
+83 PSAIYT
-89 GIVDSAPILTFML
+89 GIVKSASTITFML
-102 IIGGAFEIITS
+102 IIGGAFEVITS

-124 SKTFSKK
+124 SKTFSKH
-131 KYFVIPVFLTIFSIF
+131 KYAVIPVFLTLFSIF

-155 VMIFVPIGITLASWT
+155 VMIFVPIGITLA
-170 HDTLSASMYGFNRY
+170 LF
-184 YLSDGSGK
+184 
-192 RTSMSFIADNVLS
+192 
-205 QTRMLAML
+205 

-225 ALGAAIGFTAG
+225 ALGAAVGFTAG

-250 ELPLFSGMGYRIFIL
+250 ELPLFSGMAYRIVIL
-265 IVLLAA
+265 VILLIA
-271 TSTYIICYAKKVAAN
+271 TSAYIIIYAKKVAAN
-286 PEKSIIYGIKEDQEY
+286 PEKSVIYGIQEDTEY
-301 TFDDVSDT
+301 TFEDVSDSI
-309 MSKRQV
+309 SKSQIA
-315 GVLVVMVAC
+315 VLVIMAAG
-324 FGVLI
+324 FGILI
-329 YGLSKLGWYFEEMSA
+329 YGLSKKGWYFEEMSG

-351 VCGFVNGYGPSMIA
+351 ACGLVSGYGPSRIA
-365 KEFGEG
+365 KEFGNG

-390 ILSDASILDTI
+390 ILSDAKILDTI
-401 VYGIVNIVG
+401 VYGIVNIVNVMPG
-410 VLPNSIKAVGMFLC
+410 SIKAVGMFIC

-497 FMLPL
+497 FMMPL
-502 FGIWTAL
+502 FLIWTAL

-517 IMIGY
+517 LIIGY

>member
-1 MNTHTEFS
+1 MQPE
-9 EDANKENVILPKK
+9 EKQKK

-32 LVAIILIAAAATYF
+32 LVAIIIIAAIATYLI
-46 VPAGEFNRYE
+46 PAGEFTRFK
-56 DKATGKTLVE
+56 DAATGKTLVE
-66 AGSYHTIA
+66 AGSYHRIA
-74 SKPINPLKI
+74 SNPLNPLLI
-83 PVAMYT
+83 PSAIYT
-89 GIVDSAPILTFML
+89 GIVKSASTITFML
-102 IIGGAFEIITS
+102 IIGGAFEVITS

-124 SKTFSKK
+124 STTFSKH
-131 KYFVIPVFLTIFSIF
+131 KYAVIPVFLTLFSIF

-155 VMIFVPIGITLASWT
+155 VMIFVPIGITLA
-170 HDTLSASMYGFNRY
+170 LF
-184 YLSDGSGK
+184 
-192 RTSMSFIADNVLS
+192 
-205 QTRMLAML
+205 

-225 ALGAAIGFTAG
+225 ALGAAVGFTAG

-250 ELPLFSGMGYRIFIL
+250 ELPLFSGMAYRIVIL
-265 IVLLAA
+265 VILLAA
-271 TSTYIICYAKKVAAN
+271 TSAYIIIYAKKVAAN
-286 PEKSIIYGIKEDQEY
+286 PEKSVIYGIQEDTEY
-301 TFDDVSDT
+301 TFEDVSDSI
-309 MSKRQV
+309 SKSQIA
-315 GVLVVMVAC
+315 VLVIMAAG
-324 FGVLI
+324 FGILI
-329 YGLSKLGWYFEEMSA
+329 YGLSKKGWYFEEMSG

-351 VCGFVNGYGPSMIA
+351 ACGLVSGYGPSRIA
-365 KEFGEG
+365 KEFGNG

-390 ILSDASILDTI
+390 ILSDAKILDTI
-401 VYGIVNIVG
+401 VYGIVNIVNVMPG
-410 VLPNSIKAVGMFLC
+410 SIKAVGMFIC

-497 FMLPL
+497 FMMPL
-502 FGIWTAL
+502 FLIWTAL

-517 IMIGY
+517 LIIGY

>member
-1 MNTHTEFS
+1 MQPE
-9 EDANKENVILPKK
+9 EKQKK

-32 LVAIILIAAAATYF
+32 LVAIIIIAAIATYLI
-46 VPAGEFNRYE
+46 PAGEFTRFK
-56 DKATGKTLVE
+56 DAATGKTLVE
-66 AGSYHTIA
+66 AGSYHRIA
-74 SKPINPLKI
+74 SNPLNPLLI
-83 PVAMYT
+83 PSAIYT
-89 GIVDSAPILTFML
+89 GIVKSASTITFML
-102 IIGGAFEIITS
+102 IIGGAFEVITS

-124 SKTFSKK
+124 SKTFSKH
-131 KYFVIPVFLTIFSIF
+131 KYAVIPVFLTLFSIF

-155 VMIFVPIGITLASWT
+155 VMIFVPIGITLA
-170 HDTLSASMYGFNRY
+170 LF
-184 YLSDGSGK
+184 
-192 RTSMSFIADNVLS
+192 
-205 QTRMLAML
+205 

-225 ALGAAIGFTAG
+225 ALGAAVGFTAG

-250 ELPLFSGMGYRIFIL
+250 ELPLFSGMAYRIVIL
-265 IVLLAA
+265 VILLVA
-271 TSTYIICYAKKVAAN
+271 TSAYIIIYAKKVAAN
-286 PEKSIIYGIKEDQEY
+286 SEKSVIYGIQEDTEY
-301 TFDDVSDT
+301 TFEDVSDSI
-309 MSKRQV
+309 SKSQIA
-315 GVLVVMVAC
+315 VLVIMAAG
-324 FGVLI
+324 FGILI
-329 YGLSKLGWYFEEMSA
+329 YGLSKKGWYFEEMSG

-351 VCGFVNGYGPSMIA
+351 ACGLVSGYGPSRIA
-365 KEFGEG
+365 KEFGNG

-390 ILSDASILDTI
+390 ILSDAKILDTI
-401 VYGIVNIVG
+401 VYGIVNIVNVMPG
-410 VLPNSIKAVGMFLC
+410 SIKAVGMFIC

-497 FMLPL
+497 FMMPL
-502 FGIWTAL
+502 FLIWTAL

-517 IMIGY
+517 LMIGY

>member
-1 MNTHTEFS
+1 MQPE
-9 EDANKENVILPKK
+9 EKQKK

-32 LVAIILIAAAATYF
+32 LVAIIIIAAIATYLI
-46 VPAGEFNRYE
+46 PAGEFTRFK
-56 DKATGKTLVE
+56 DAATGKTLVE
-66 AGSYHTIA
+66 AGSYHRIA
-74 SKPINPLKI
+74 SNPLNPLLI
-83 PVAMYT
+83 PSAIYT
-89 GIVDSAPILTFML
+89 GIVKSASTITFML
-102 IIGGAFEIITS
+102 IIGGAFEVITS

-124 SKTFSKK
+124 SKTFSKH
-131 KYFVIPVFLTIFSIF
+131 KYAVIPVFLTLFSIF

-155 VMIFVPIGITLASWT
+155 VMIFVPIGITLA
-170 HDTLSASMYGFNRY
+170 LF
-184 YLSDGSGK
+184 
-192 RTSMSFIADNVLS
+192 
-205 QTRMLAML
+205 

-225 ALGAAIGFTAG
+225 ALGAAVGFTAG

-250 ELPLFSGMGYRIFIL
+250 ELPLFSGMAYRIVIL
-265 IVLLAA
+265 VILLAA
-271 TSTYIICYAKKVAAN
+271 TSAYIIIYAKKVAAN
-286 PEKSIIYGIKEDQEY
+286 PEKSVIYGIQEDTEY
-301 TFDDVSDT
+301 TFEDVSDSI
-309 MSKRQV
+309 SKSQIA
-315 GVLVVMVAC
+315 VLVIMAAG
-324 FGVLI
+324 FGILI
-329 YGLSKLGWYFEEMSA
+329 YGLSKKGWYFEEMSG

-351 VCGFVNGYGPSMIA
+351 ACGLVSGYGPSRIA
-365 KEFGEG
+365 KEFGNG

-390 ILSDASILDTI
+390 ILSDAKILDTI
-401 VYGIVNIVG
+401 VYGIVNIVNVMPG
-410 VLPNSIKAVGMFLC
+410 SIKAVGMFIC

-497 FMLPL
+497 FMMPL
-502 FGIWTAL
+502 FLIWTAL

-517 IMIGY
+517 LIIGF